1 MKYKLNTEV
10 IDYTAPTGEY
20 AYQGTK
26 HQVKDQLIE
35 LGILVPVEEKKCCG
49 VCSPKSFGLPGFTC
63 EICPCHKSAHDFF
76 TASEEVKRP
85 VYERALQKAQE
96 EQEKICKS
104 NNMTP
109 NTNEQ
114 TVEEKLQCICVD
126 DKDADSVDSGDI
138 CPIHTGDWKEEFDSL
153 YEDLELDYPICC
165 NGAIKGDVDCAC
177 NGESVRE
184 NIRHFISSLITRATA
199 EADKKQFYAG
209 FYEGV
214 QNERAKTDKQIEEAV
229 EGERERMFQTLLEK
243 GFTVDKIMHDI
254 VYDLRPSK

>member
-35 LGILVPVEEKKCCG
+35 LGILVPVEEKKCC
-49 VCSPKSFGLPGFTC
+49 
-63 EICPCHKSAHDFF
+63 
-76 TASEEVKRP
+76 
-85 VYERALQKAQE
+85 
-96 EQEKICKS
+96 
-104 NNMTP
+104 
-109 NTNEQ
+109 
-114 TVEEKLQCICVD
+114 
-126 DKDADSVDSGDI
+126 
-138 CPIHTGDWKEEFDSL
+138 
-153 YEDLELDYPICC
+153 
-165 NGAIKGDVDCAC
+165 
-177 NGESVRE
+177 
-184 NIRHFISSLITRATA
+184 ATA

-254 VYDLRPSK
+254 VYDLRPSQEREA